1 MPYSRH
7 FSLVI
12 FAAALAGCATTA
24 TQPTSGTAATAAVA
38 PYRDTIELTGRLQVT
53 YQKDGQPGSTN
64 GGFEWSQR
72 PGQIDV
78 AFLNPLKQTVAT
90 ISVTPQQATLTEAGR
105 APRTA
110 QDIDTLSA
118 QALGWSLPVSGLRDW
133 LQGYATA
140 ADGKRFAASPSNNN
154 VVTKDGWRLR
164 FVSWQAGANG
174 TQMPRNI
181 VAERDA
187 GANGGDLALQIILD
201 PAA

>member
-1 MPYSRH
+1 MPFNRRLTL
-7 FSLVI
+7 FVL
-12 FAAALAGCATTA
+12 AAALTGCATTA
-24 TQPTSGTAATAAVA
+24 TQPTGTTTAAAAA

-78 AFLNPLKQTVAT
+78 AFLSPLKQTVAT
-90 ISVTPQQATLTEAGR
+90 ISVTPQGATFTEAGR

-110 QDIDTLSA
+110 SDIDTLSA

-133 LQGYATA
+133 LQGYATG
-140 ADGKRFAASPSNNN
+140 ADGKRFVASPANNS
-154 VVTKDGWRLR
+154 VFTQDGWRLR
-164 FVSWQAGANG
+164 FVSWQAGKDGA
-174 TQMPRNI
+174 QMPRNI
-181 VAERDA
+181 VAERSA
-187 GANGGDLALQIILD
+187 GAGSELAIQIILD

>member
-1 MPYSRH
+1 MPINRH
-7 FSLVI
+7 LSLIVL
-12 FAAALAGCATTA
+12 AAALAGCATT
-24 TQPTSGTAATAAVA
+24 TPQSTGSTSAAVVA
-38 PYRDTIELTGRLQVT
+38 PYQETIELSGRLQVT

-105 APRTA
+105 PPRTA
-110 QDIDTLSA
+110 QDIDALSA

-133 LQGYATA
+133 LQGYATG
-140 ADGKRFAASPSNNN
+140 ADGKRFIASPSNNS
-154 VVTKDGWRLR
+154 VYTKDGWRLR

-181 VAERDA
+181 MAERNA
-187 GANGGDLALQIILD
+187 GANGGDLAIQIILD

>member
-1 MPYSRH
+1 MPINRH
-7 FSLVI
+7 LSLFI
-12 FAAALAGCATTA
+12 LAAALAGCATT
-24 TQPTSGTAATAAVA
+24 TPQSTGSTSAAVVA
-38 PYRDTIELTGRLQVT
+38 PYQETIELSGRLQVT

-105 APRTA
+105 PPRTA
-110 QDIDTLSA
+110 QDIDALSA

-133 LQGYATA
+133 LQGYATG
-140 ADGKRFAASPSNNN
+140 ADGKRFIASPSNNS
-154 VVTKDGWRLR
+154 VYTKDGWRLR

-181 VAERDA
+181 MAERNA
-187 GANGGDLALQIILD
+187 GANGGDLAIQIILD